1 MTIDEKSSA
10 AFRSQF
16 PVFARKIY
24 LNSCSQGALSTRVE
38 AAFGEFLQSWHEQ
51 GSPWDLWVEK
61 YEEARNLFAK
71 FIGADPD
78 EVALVASASAGVNSV
93 ASALSFTERP
103 KVVLGEYEFP
113 TMGHIW
119 LSQARRGAEISFI
132 DAENERLTVKAY
144 DAAIDRRTLIV
155 PLTHVCF
162 RNGFRAPVADIVQIA
177 HDRGALVLLDD
188 YQDCGTRPVNV
199 KTMDLDF
206 YVSGT
211 LKYLL
216 GPPGLA
222 FLYARKSLA
231 LSLVPSITGW
241 FGQAN
246 PFAFDVKRLEPA
258 PNARRFQDGTPPIPP
273 VYGASEGVRLLLE
286 TGVSNVAAQVKTL
299 ATALL
304 KGAAELGI
312 SAKTPA
318 DSVGP
323 LVVLKA
329 KDADALV
336 KIFAENRIV
345 VSNRHD
351 GLRISFHFYNT
362 LEDVQAVLE
371 LREKNINL
379 LVTSRQLSTAA
390 KQ

>member
-162 RNGFRAPVADIVQIA
+162 RNGFRSPVADIVQIA

-222 FLYARKSLA
+222 FLYVRKSLA

-371 LREKNINL
+371 LLEKNINL